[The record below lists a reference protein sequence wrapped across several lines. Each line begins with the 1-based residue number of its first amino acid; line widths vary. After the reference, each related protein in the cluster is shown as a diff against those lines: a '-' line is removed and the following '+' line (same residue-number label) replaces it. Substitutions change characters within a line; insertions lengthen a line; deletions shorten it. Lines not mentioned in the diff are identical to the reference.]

1 VRASGQCGA
10 STACV
15 WGEGEGGPEIET
27 ERVSKHTQT
36 EARTDKMSVR
46 RRRASEFPRL
56 VNSFR
61 GESTQYIRY
70 IYIYRSLT
78 F

>member
-1 VRASGQCGA
+1 MEQALHV
-10 STACV
+10 CV
-15 WGEGEGGPEIET
+15 WGRGRGEEEGEGGPEIET

-46 RRRASEFPRL
+46 RRRASDFPRL

-61 GESTQYIRY
+61 GESTQYNR
-70 IYIYRSLT
+70 YIYRSLT